1 MLKPFQD
8 RVVTEK
14 QELDV
19 KISALTTFLDGEVT
33 IFLDGEG
40 TRNISIGDINL
51 LAAQLHIMKE
61 YSSIL
66 EKRISRF

>member
-19 KISALTTFLDGEVT
+19 KISALNA
-33 IFLDGEG
+33 FLDGEG
-40 TRNISIGDINL
+40 IRNISIDDINL
-51 LAAQLHIMKE
+51 LAAQLFIMKE

-66 EKRISRF
+66 GNRISRF

>member
-19 KISALTTFLDGEVT
+19 KISALTTFLDGE
-33 IFLDGEG
+33 G
-40 TRNISIGDINL
+40 TRNISIDDINL
-51 LAAQLHIMKE
+51 LAAQLYIMKE